1 MLTALLV
8 IPSGVSMSSLSSR
21 ALSSIGP
28 RLLGAVLLPTVL
40 LLGACKAPPMDEQD
54 AAGAHAQKAAE
65 EAAAPADATA
75 GKATEAPPVGNCDA
89 EQVQSLVGQPYTD
102 EIGGQAQQD
111 AAAKELR
118 VLKPTDMTTME
129 FVGERLNI
137 EVDEKGVVSGVR
149 CG

>member
-1 MLTALLV
+1 
-8 IPSGVSMSSLSSR
+8 MSSLSSR
-21 ALSSIGP
+21 RVLPSIAP
-28 RLLGAVLLPTVL
+28 RFLGALLLPTVL

-89 EQVQSLVGQPYTD
+89 NQVQSLIGQAYSE

-111 AAAKELR
+111 ANARELR

-129 FVGERLNI
+129 FVGERLNV
-137 EVDEKGVVSGVR
+137 EVDEKGVVTGVR